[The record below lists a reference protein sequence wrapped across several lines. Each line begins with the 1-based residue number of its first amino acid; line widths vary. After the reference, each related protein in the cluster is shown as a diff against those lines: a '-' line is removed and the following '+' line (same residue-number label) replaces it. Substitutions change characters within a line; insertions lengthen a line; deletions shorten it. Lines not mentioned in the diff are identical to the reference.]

1 MCGITGIINLSG
13 EQPTLNQLEKMS
25 LAIAHRGPDGEGKW
39 IEENI
44 GFGHRR
50 LAVIDL
56 TEGGKQP
63 MKSSDGRFV
72 LIYNGEVY
80 NYMQLR
86 KELENHSIKFQTQ
99 SDCEVL
105 LQALIHWGTE
115 ALSMINGMFALAL
128 WDRREKKLLLA
139 RDRYGIKPLYFC
151 EQGGSLIFGSEI
163 KAIIASGK
171 CKVALN
177 TEGLLEYFTFQNF
190 LSENTLYQNISLL
203 PAGNYGILDL
213 RSKNPKLD
221 ITQYWDFH
229 FEEPKGIIDPS
240 EWEEELG
247 RLFYKAVNNH
257 LVGDVEIG
265 SYLSGGMDSASI
277 VAVASR
283 KNLNLKTFTVGF
295 DTSGASQREMLFDE
309 RLKAQVIAKHFGTS
323 SNSIELNAQDVE
335 NCNSLLVHHLE
346 EPRIGQ
352 SYPNLFAAKPAKK
365 HVKVVLSGSGGDE
378 LFAGYPWRYFSGT
391 PNSNFESY
399 IDNYYKYWQR
409 LLPNSKIKKLFTP
422 IWGEVGEISTRDI
435 FRDVFKNHN
444 NDLADDSDYI
454 NHSLYFEAKTFLH
467 SLFVVEDKLSMA
479 YGLESRVPFM
489 DNELVEFAMRCP
501 VSLKLNRANEEDR
514 IDENIGGRKKEKYFE
529 RTKNGK
535 IILRK
540 IMENQL
546 PLAVINAE
554 KQGFSSPDASW
565 FKHHNRK
572 FIEKSIKSPNSRI
585 LTYFDVEQVNEIV
598 DQHMS
603 GSTNNRLAIWSLLY
617 FEEWL
622 QQNL

>member
-190 LSENTLYQNISLL
+190 LSE
-203 PAGNYGILDL
+203 ILCI
-213 RSKNPKLD
+213 K
-221 ITQYWDFH
+221 IFH
-229 FEEPKGIIDPS
+229 FYPQ
-240 EWEEELG
+240 
-247 RLFYKAVNNH
+247 
-257 LVGDVEIG
+257 EITEF
-265 SYLSGGMDSASI
+265 SI
-277 VAVASR
+277 CV
-283 KNLNLKTFTVGF
+283 
-295 DTSGASQREMLFDE
+295 
-309 RLKAQVIAKHFGTS
+309 
-323 SNSIELNAQDVE
+323 
-335 NCNSLLVHHLE
+335 
-346 EPRIGQ
+346 
-352 SYPNLFAAKPAKK
+352 
-365 HVKVVLSGSGGDE
+365 
-378 LFAGYPWRYFSGT
+378 
-391 PNSNFESY
+391 
-399 IDNYYKYWQR
+399 
-409 LLPNSKIKKLFTP
+409 
-422 IWGEVGEISTRDI
+422 
-435 FRDVFKNHN
+435 
-444 NDLADDSDYI
+444 
-454 NHSLYFEAKTFLH
+454 
-467 SLFVVEDKLSMA
+467 
-479 YGLESRVPFM
+479 
-489 DNELVEFAMRCP
+489 
-501 VSLKLNRANEEDR
+501 
-514 IDENIGGRKKEKYFE
+514 
-529 RTKNGK
+529 
-535 IILRK
+535 RK
-540 IMENQL
+540 I
-546 PLAVINAE
+546 
-554 KQGFSSPDASW
+554 
-565 FKHHNRK
+565 
-572 FIEKSIKSPNSRI
+572 PN
-585 LTYFDVEQVNEIV
+585 
-598 DQHMS
+598 
-603 GSTNNRLAIWSLLY
+603 
-617 FEEWL
+617 
-622 QQNL
+622 